1 MKHPKGLYLL
11 FAVEMW
17 ERFSY
22 YGMRALLVL
31 YMTKYLLFTTEQ
43 AGTVYGWYTGLAY
56 LAPLIGGYLADRY
69 LGQRKCIV
77 IGSVFIALGQ
87 FTLATPSLFSF
98 YLGLLLII
106 IGTGFF
112 KSNISTIVGLLYEQ
126 NDPRRDSGFTIFYMG
141 INLGAFFSP
150 LICGTLG
157 EKIGWHYGFA
167 AAGVGMVL
175 GLILYLF
182 KHHDFLGDKGMY
194 SVYSANQQHAST
206 NTPLTKEEKQR
217 VAVIFILTFFTIFF
231 WASFEQA
238 GSSLTLFAEKSTNRI
253 IPLLNWEFPASY
265 FQAIN
270 PLFILIFAPIF
281 SNMWIW
287 LARKNL
293 EPSIPIKFVN
303 ALILVGVGFIFM
315 IAASYLYEQS
325 GPVSLFWLI
334 GVYLV
339 HTLGELC
346 LSPVGL
352 SMVTKL
358 APMKFASLLMGT
370 WFLANFSAN
379 LVGGL
384 FAGNYDAMDHK
395 LFFLLP
401 ALTAF
406 VSAGI
411 LLALTPTLKRWM
423 HGVK

>member
-31 YMTKYLLFTTEQ
+31 YMTKYLLFSTEQ

-77 IGSVFIALGQ
+77 IGSIFIAFGQ

-157 EKIGWHYGFA
+157 EKYGWHYGFA

-175 GLILYLF
+175 GLIFYLL
-182 KHHDFLGDKGMY
+182 KQHEFLGDKGTQ
-194 SVYSANQQHAST
+194 SVYSANQKKDFA
-206 NTPLTKEEKQR
+206 NTPLTIEEKQR

-238 GSSLTLFAEKSTNRI
+238 GSSLTLFADKSTNRL
-253 IPLLNWEFPASY
+253 IPFLNIEIPASY

-270 PLFILIFAPIF
+270 PLFILLFAPFF
-281 SNMWIW
+281 SSMWIS
-287 LARKNL
+287 LAQKNL

-303 ALILVGVGFIFM
+303 ALVLVGVGFIFM

-325 GPVSLFWLI
+325 GPVSMFWLI

-370 WFLANFSAN
+370 WFLANFTAN

-384 FAGNYDAMDHK
+384 FAGNFDAMDHK

-406 VSAGI
+406 ISAGI

>member
-31 YMTKYLLFTTEQ
+31 YMIKFLQFNTEQ

-56 LAPLIGGYLADRY
+56 LAPLVGGYLADRY

-77 IGSVFIALGQ
+77 LGGIFIAAGQ

-157 EKIGWHYGFA
+157 ERVGWHYGFA
-167 AAGVGMVL
+167 AAGVGML
-175 GLILYLF
+175 AGLAMYLISQH
-182 KHHDFLGDKGMY
+182 KFLGDKGLY
-194 SVYSANQQHAST
+194 VHSSNQKNSHSNA
-206 NTPLTKEEKQR
+206 PLTIVEKQR
-217 VAVIFILTFFTIFF
+217 IAVIFILTFFTIFF

-253 IPLLNWEFPASY
+253 IPFLNWEFPASY

-270 PLFILIFAPIF
+270 PLFILIFAPIY
-281 SNMWIW
+281 SSMWIT
-287 LARKNL
+287 LAQKNW
-293 EPSIPIKFVN
+293 EPSIPIKFVC
-303 ALILVGVGFIFM
+303 ALVLVGVGFLLM
-315 IAASYLYEQS
+315 IAAAYIFEQA
-325 GPVSLFWLI
+325 GPVSLFWLL
-334 GVYLV
+334 GVYLC

-370 WFLANFSAN
+370 WFLANFLAN

-406 VSAGI
+406 VSAVI
-411 LLALTPTLKRWM
+411 LLLLTPTLKRWM